1 MLDNAPSVIE
11 SFAEVC
17 NNGSFKLPMP
27 TRSYIIDLVK
37 ERFDHLVESPDIVE
51 RSFKI
56 CSISSLDSLKVHNA
70 SLY

>member
-17 NNGSFKLPMP
+17 NNCSFKLPMP

-37 ERFDHLVESPDIVE
+37 ERFDHLIESPEIVE

>member
-1 MLDNAPSVIE
+1 MLDNAPSNIE

-17 NNGSFKLPMP
+17 NNCSFKLPMP

-37 ERFDHLVESPDIVE
+37 ERFDHLVESPEIVE